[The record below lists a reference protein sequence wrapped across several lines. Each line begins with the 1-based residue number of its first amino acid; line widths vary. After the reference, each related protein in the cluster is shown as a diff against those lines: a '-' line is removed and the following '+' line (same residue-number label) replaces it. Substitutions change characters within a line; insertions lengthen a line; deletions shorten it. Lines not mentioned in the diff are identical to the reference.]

1 MREGVPAAP
10 LTGTTGM
17 PALRCVEPGLA
28 GG

>member
-1 MREGVPAAP
+1 MREGGAAAP

>member
-1 MREGVPAAP
+1 MREAGLAAP